1 MSTAAVA
8 APVAALT
15 LRDGRTLAY
24 AVYGDPA
31 GLPVFLFHGTPG
43 SRLDRPPDQRILDT
57 LGVRLIVPDRP
68 GYGCSTFHKG
78 RLLDWPADIAQLA
91 EALGVIRFSV
101 AGVSGG
107 GPFALACAHRLGAR
121 VAGVTLVAGI
131 APPEAPSYWEDMD
144 PLDALELRA
153 AKYLP
158 FRPLIWAYATQA
170 RALLRDPAGYL
181 ANVAEHFAPA
191 DRATLDDPTVQAI
204 FAESVAEA
212 YRQGVRAHVWDD
224 KLFTH
229 PWGFRL
235 RDITT
240 PVRIWQGDADVI
252 VPPSHAR
259 YLAAALPNS
268 VATVVP
274 GEGHLSLPVNRY
286 DAIIEAIVAD
296 GHGDTYAEAV

>member
-1 MSTAAVA
+1 MCTAAVLAPA
-8 APVAALT
+8 ARLT

-78 RLLDWPADIAQLA
+78 RLLDWPADVAQLA
-91 EALGVIRFSV
+91 DALGIVHFAV

-107 GPFALACAHRLGAR
+107 GPFALACAHRLRGRVTGA
-121 VAGVTLVAGI
+121 TLVAGI
-131 APPEAPSYWEDMD
+131 APPEAPAYWEGMD
-144 PLDALELRA
+144 ALDALELRA

-158 FRPLIWAYATQA
+158 FRPLTWAYATQA
-170 RALLRDPAGYL
+170 QALLRDPARYL
-181 ANVAEHFAPA
+181 AGLAAHFAPA
-191 DRATLDDPTVQAI
+191 DRAILADPAVRAI

-212 YRQGVRAHVWDD
+212 YRQGTRAHVWDD
-224 KLFTH
+224 KLFTR

-235 RDITT
+235 QDITA
-240 PVRIWQGDADVI
+240 PVRIWQGGADVI

-259 YLAAALPNS
+259 YLAAKLPNS
-268 VATVVP
+268 VATFVP
-274 GEGHLSLPVNRY
+274 GESHLSLPVNCY
-286 DAIIEAIVAD
+286 DAIIEAAVTD
-296 GHGDTYAEAV
+296 SSGDTYAEAV